1 MHRRQP
7 LPRLW
12 LMTDERQ
19 GEALWRAL
27 EKLPRGSGVVFRH
40 YSLPEA
46 ERRELFLQVQGISRS
61 RDCILMVGGPPA
73 LAADWGADGSHGWG
87 GAGRSHLLTSLS
99 VHDAEEMR
107 AANRLKPDLAFVSP
121 VFETQSHPGKSSL
134 GIEGLSALAALATMP
149 VIALG
154 GMNEERARLL
164 TQPNI
169 YGWAAIDAW
178 SS

>member
-27 EKLPRGSGVVFRH
+27 ERLPEGSGVVFRH
-40 YSLPEA
+40 YGLAGPDRRKLFERVRGVSRRRRLTLLVAGTPLP
-46 ERRELFLQVQGISRS
+46 
-61 RDCILMVGGPPA
+61 
-73 LAADWGADGSHGWG
+73 GADGVHGRRG
-87 GAGRSHLLTSLS
+87 RGLRSASAHNLRELKAAERAGADIVFL
-99 VHDAEEMR
+99 
-107 AANRLKPDLAFVSP
+107 SP
-121 VFETQSHPGKSSL
+121 VFATRSHPEASPL
-134 GIEGLSALAALATMP
+134 GARRFALLAHQAKVP

-154 GMNEERARLL
+154 GMNAQRFRTLGGA
-164 TQPNI
+164 

-178 SS
+178 SESA